1 MDTLPRLHSH
11 ADTAT
16 SLALLSDRELAD
28 LVASGTPAG
37 TGIGGRATLLE
48 VDGVRVFVKQV
59 PLTDTEL
66 HPDHVRSTAN
76 LFGLPAHCHYGI
88 GEIGSPGF
96 GAWREL
102 AVHETTTN
110 WVRSDRFPGFPLLH
124 HWRVLPDT
132 PQPLPEALADVERA
146 VTYWGGSPGV
156 RERIE
161 ALRTASACLTLFLEY
176 VPHTVHDWLAAQLRT
191 QDADSAC
198 AVVEQGLEAVT
209 GFLREQQLVHF
220 DAHFGNILT
229 DGNRLYLTDYG
240 LSLSSRFQ
248 LTAQESEFQV
258 RHSGYDRAY
267 ALSYLVHWLVVDQ
280 YGLARDE
287 REAFIRAC
295 ADGHRPEGAPRAAA
309 ALISRHARLA
319 AVVGDFNRRLEQ
331 QSRFTP
337 YPHDEVDALSA
348 DAVSAGSSTM
358 SSSRAST
365 LGSSG
370 K

>member
-1 MDTLPRLHSH
+1 MDSPARLSTH

-16 SLALLSDRELAD
+16 SLALLSDGDLAD
-28 LVASGTPAG
+28 LVASGAPAG

-59 PLTDTEL
+59 PLTDTER
-66 HPDHVRSTAN
+66 HPVHVRSTAN
-76 LFGLPAHCHYGI
+76 LFDLPAHCHYGI

-102 AVHETTTN
+102 AVHEMTTD

-132 PQPLPEALADVERA
+132 PHPLPEALADVERA
-146 VTYWGGSPGV
+146 VTYWGGG
-156 RERIE
+156 RQRIE
-161 ALRTASACLTLFLEY
+161 ALRTASARLTLFLEY
-176 VPHTVHDWLAAQLRT
+176 LPHTVHDWLSAQLRT

-198 AVVEQGLEAVT
+198 ALVEQGLEAVT

-229 DGNRLYLTDYG
+229 DGRRLYLADYG
-240 LSLSSRFQ
+240 LSLSSRFR
-248 LTAQESEFQV
+248 LTAQERDFQA
-258 RHSGYDRAY
+258 RHRRYDRAY

-280 YGLARDE
+280 YGLARDA
-287 REAFIRAC
+287 REDFIRAC
-295 ADGHRPEGAPRAAA
+295 ADGNRPEGIPRAAA

-319 AVVGDFNRRLEQ
+319 TVVGDFNRRLEQ
-331 QSRFTP
+331 ESRLTP
-337 YPHDEVDALSA
+337 YPHDEVDALSP

-358 SSSRAST
+358 SSARAST